1 MVVSLLSVIHI
12 TTLREY
18 ERVVA
23 WTDKTLKIK
32 ISVQIRRYLFIFTIM
47 KKILMKIPQRS
58 KINIPNGVARGETS
72 TYSTNKLIDTSI
84 YILPVI

>member
-1 MVVSLLSVIHI
+1 
-12 TTLREY
+12 
-18 ERVVA
+18 
-23 WTDKTLKIK
+23 
-32 ISVQIRRYLFIFTIM
+32 M